1 MEVAQVFISRSVDKI
16 AIVYLQNRILLSH
29 KKKKKILPFETT
41 WMDLESIMLSE
52 ISQSERG
59 KYPMISLTCGI

>member
-29 KKKKKILPFETT
+29 KKKKKILPFMTVQ
-41 WMDLESIMLSE
+41 MDLKNIKLSE
-52 ISQSERG
+52 ISQSE
-59 KYPMISLTCGI
+59 KDK

>member
-1 MEVAQVFISRSVDKI
+1 MFISRSVDKI

-41 WMDLESIMLSE
+41 WMDWENIRLSE
-52 ISQSERG
+52 VSQSEKD
-59 KYPMISLTCGI
+59 KYHMILLIYGI